1 VEAKD
6 EIPIA
11 CVLTALTP
19 EQRSREAVL
28 LKEHLRS
35 VEQVGERH
43 DGYSFRYPA
52 DIGLFSRMAE
62 LVGLEHRC
70 CPFLDFQLE
79 WSRGQGEP
87 WLHISGGERVKSFVL
102 DTFAPRPAG

>member
-1 VEAKD
+1 MDPKD
-6 EIPIA
+6 QIPIA

-35 VEQVGERH
+35 IEQVRERD
-43 DGYSFRYPA
+43 DGYSFRYSA
-52 DIGLFSRMAE
+52 DVGLFSRMAE
-62 LVGLEHRC
+62 LVAMEHRC

-79 WSRGQGEP
+79 WSRGHDEP
-87 WLHISGGERVKSFVL
+87 WLHVGGGQRVKPFVL
-102 DTFAPRPAG
+102 DTFAPK